1 MKFKDLLNNGKLWAV
16 VYDQD
21 DVDIL
26 TKTLSFWLD
35 PIELRS
41 FFTANKKDLFPFFK
55 VETVEQAIFDTIADA
70 TSLACLILDI
80 NYETNLD
87 ELFRPLDNKRVREM
101 ILSREKAKGKRVSGH
116 PSWLR
121 IYALRLDEGIYL
133 VTGGAIKLTHTMQER
148 KHTNQELIKIK
159 LVRDFL
165 LGNNILDSK
174 RIKEFEEEI

>member
-1 MKFKDLLNNGKLWAV
+1 
-16 VYDQD
+16 
-21 DVDIL
+21 
-26 TKTLSFWLD
+26 
-35 PIELRS
+35 
-41 FFTANKKDLFPFFK
+41 
-55 VETVEQAIFDTIADA
+55 
-70 TSLACLILDI
+70 
-80 NYETNLD
+80 
-87 ELFRPLDNKRVREM
+87 M